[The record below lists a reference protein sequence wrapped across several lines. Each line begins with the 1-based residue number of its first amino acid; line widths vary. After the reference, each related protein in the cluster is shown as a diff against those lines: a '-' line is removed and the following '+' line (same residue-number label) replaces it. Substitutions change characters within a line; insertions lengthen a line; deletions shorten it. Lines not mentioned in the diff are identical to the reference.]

1 MLRFPLIDQFHCIND
16 KTVKLY
22 GNNFKKNTQLRNIWH
37 SLDLILMV
45 WTTSTYLKNPR
56 IYEPRKRWFTHTKTQ
71 KKSNLEMYI
80 KSNFFRLSFVL
91 DPITY
96 EFSKKSDPTFLAK
109 NQLTFIY

>member
-1 MLRFPLIDQFHCIND
+1 MDESEKNQDPYASHIKYYVKSCNLHQNIENLKFGIDGSI
-16 KTVKLY
+16 
-22 GNNFKKNTQLRNIWH
+22 
-37 SLDLILMV
+37 MV

-56 IYEPRKRWFTHTKTQ
+56 IYEPRKRWFMHTKTQ

-80 KSNFFRLSFVL
+80 KSIIFRLSFVL

-96 EFSKKSDPTFLAK
+96 GFSKKLDPTFLAK